1 MRRMLKKGLGLS
13 SLGILALLTTQ
24 VYAAGYKVEFQSAST
39 FADAGD
45 AAVVD
50 DASTNWYN
58 SAGLVLL
65 PQQLV
70 SSGTLAYAPTLFSGT
85 AVAPNVLASPRV
97 PIPPFI
103 GSGRAS
109 SHTTV
114 VLPSFHYAY
123 PIDASWSLG
132 FSAVPAWGLIE
143 NYGQH
148 SLLRYTGYSIYSKS
162 MDLEP
167 SIAWRFN
174 DNWSFGIGPDFHYFS
189 SSTNFAINTMVG
201 PLGFTD
207 SLEHYNG
214 HDWAFGAHA
223 GILFQWGPCIR
234 VGLNYRS
241 KLVERLE
248 GDSGFDGQIGHLP
261 PGANF
266 TTHDF
271 VFRVPLPPVTTLSG
285 YWAVTPALALV
296 GSVEY
301 EQWDIVQN
309 INATGI
315 AALSPVTL
323 GGVEVNTLLP
333 QLYSNTW
340 DFALGAKY
348 AWSDEI
354 MLRGSVKYL
363 GTPTDNR
370 VRTPLFPDAEKLGLQ
385 LGAHYQYNRY
395 LGFDGAYGHA
405 WFRTV
410 PIHAENPLTGAVSD
424 GRVRT
429 SADIFAAGIVW
440 TLC

>member
-1 MRRMLKKGLGLS
+1 MRRMLKKGMGLS

-39 FADAGD
+39 FADGGD

-58 SAGLVLL
+58 AAGLVLL

-70 SSGTLAYAPTLFSGT
+70 VANTLVYAPATFSGT
-85 AVAPNVLASPRV
+85 AVAPNVLATPRV
-97 PIPPFI
+97 PIPPFV
-103 GSGRAS
+103 GTGRAS

-114 VLPSFHYAY
+114 DLPAFHYAY

-148 SLLRYTGYSIYSKS
+148 SLVRYTGYSIYSKS

-167 SIAWRFN
+167 SVAWRFN
-174 DNWSFGIGPDFHYFS
+174 NNWSFGIGPDFHYFS
-189 SSTNFAINTMVG
+189 SSTDFAINTMVG
-201 PLGFTD
+201 SLGLVD
-207 SLEHYNG
+207 SLEHYSG
-214 HDWAFGAHA
+214 QDWAFGAHA
-223 GILFQWGPCIR
+223 GVLFQWGPCIR

-248 GDSGFDGQIGHLP
+248 GDSAFDGVTGHLP
-261 PGANF
+261 PGSSF
-266 TTHDF
+266 TSHNF

-285 YWAVTPALALV
+285 YWAITPALAVL
-296 GSVEY
+296 GTVEY
-301 EQWDIVQN
+301 EQWGILQN
-309 INATGI
+309 INVTGL
-315 AALSPVTL
+315 ASLTPA
-323 GGVEVNTLLP
+323 GGVAVNTSLA

-340 DFALGAKY
+340 DFAIGTKY
-348 AWSDEI
+348 SWSDEI
-354 MLRGSVKYL
+354 ILRGSLKYL

-385 LGAHYQYNRY
+385 LGGHYQYNRY
-395 LGFDGAYGHA
+395 LGFDAAYGHA

-410 PIHAENPLTGAVSD
+410 PIHADNPVSGAFSD
-424 GRVRT
+424 GRTRG
-429 SADIFAAGIVW
+429 SADIFSAGMVW